1 MEKLIK
7 SIVPY
12 ALFFALLF
20 TVLNFQFC
28 NQKLATKGDGS
39 TFAVVVGDQSFIAEN
54 KDITDLPAERSP
66 ADVVAA
72 SDYLINVAIAGNIS
86 AKIAEAL
93 KDKKKVLPAFWAL
106 TPILISDL
114 PSLITAGKSLAK
126 FQDFYIASGGLT
138 ADERAIVANQF
149 AMQLAVPFP
158 VAEAIAEATIEAALA
173 NMKLAGV
180 IKIGIKK

>member
-1 MEKLIK
+1 MKQLFK
-7 SIVPY
+7 SILPY

-28 NQKLATKGDGS
+28 QQKLASTGDGN
-39 TFAVVVGDQSFIAEN
+39 TFPVVIADQSFTAEN
-54 KDITDLPAERSP
+54 KDIPDLPAERSP
-66 ADVVAA
+66 ADVIKA
-72 SDYLINVAIAGNIS
+72 SEYLLNVAIAGNIS

-114 PSLITAGKSLAK
+114 PALITAGKSLAK

-149 AMQLAVPFP
+149 AMQLAIPYP
-158 VAEAIAEATIEAALA
+158 VAEAISEATIEAALA
-173 NMKLAGV
+173 NMKLV
-180 IKIGIKK
+180 FTVSSSVKK